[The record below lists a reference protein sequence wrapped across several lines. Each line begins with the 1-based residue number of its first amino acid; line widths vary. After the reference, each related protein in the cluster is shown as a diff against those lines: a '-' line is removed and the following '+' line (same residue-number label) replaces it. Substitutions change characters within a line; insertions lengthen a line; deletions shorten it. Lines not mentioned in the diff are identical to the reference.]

1 MLEGDLG
8 VDELLLKIPTCWL
21 ERDKLLE
28 NGLRFLPVLRGKRR
42 GGFRG
47 ERVPV
52 GTLGKRAGQAE

>member
-8 VDELLLKIPTCWL
+8 VDEPLLKIPTCWL

-47 ERVPV
+47 ETLV